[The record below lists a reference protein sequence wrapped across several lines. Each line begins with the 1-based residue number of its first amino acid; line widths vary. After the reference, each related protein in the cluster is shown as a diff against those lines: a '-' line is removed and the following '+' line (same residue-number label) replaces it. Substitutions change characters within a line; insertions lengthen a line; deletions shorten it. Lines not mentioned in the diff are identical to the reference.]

1 MSVRD
6 RLIYSLL
13 FYIIMVFLNIFN
25 SSSDFFTWVGLPFL
39 IFLARISDQS
49 IGTLRLIFISKGFRR
64 IAPLIGFFES
74 LIWLLAIREILN
86 HLDNYMCFF
95 AYASGFATGN
105 YIGMLLE
112 EKISIG
118 TVIVRIIPRHETIEL
133 LNYLRE
139 NNYGFTM
146 VDAEGSKGK
155 VKIIFCVIK
164 RKDLE
169 HFITLVKSFNPNAFY
184 SIEDV
189 RTVNEGIF
197 RKNGRRGQYNL
208 KMDTR
213 KAK

>member
-1 MSVRD
+1 M
-6 RLIYSLL
+6 I
-13 FYIIMVFLNIFN
+13 FLNIFN
-25 SSSDFFTWVGLPFL
+25 SGSDFFTWVGLPFL

-49 IGTLRLIFISKGFRR
+49 IGTLRLIFVSKGYRR
-64 IAPLIGFFES
+64 LAPLLGFFEA
-74 LIWLLAIREILN
+74 LIWLLAIRQILN
-86 HLDNYMCFF
+86 HLDNYMCFV
-95 AYASGFATGN
+95 AYAGGFATGN
-105 YIGMLLE
+105 YFGMLLE

-118 TVIVRIIPRHETIEL
+118 TVIVRIIPSKETTEL
-133 LNYLRE
+133 LSYLSE

-155 VKIIFCVIK
+155 VKIIFCIIK

-169 HFITLVKSFNPNAFY
+169 HFISIVKSFNPNAFY

-197 RKNGRRGQYNL
+197 RKNSRKGLSNF